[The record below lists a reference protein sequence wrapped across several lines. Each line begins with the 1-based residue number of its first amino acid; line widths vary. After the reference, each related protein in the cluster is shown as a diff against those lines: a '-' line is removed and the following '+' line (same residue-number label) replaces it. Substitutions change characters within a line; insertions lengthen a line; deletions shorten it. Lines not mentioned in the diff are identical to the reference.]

1 MTDAERIS
9 ALEKRIEKLENI
21 IKLLTSNDDEEMLRA
36 SLANAPVVLRCD
48 FTDSSTF
55 ENLSWR
61 LGNAILKSKEGA
73 LSFDISDNK
82 QAEHFA
88 DPIVSIFD
96 IDVNASDV
104 KYLHVVFKTNHP
116 KESLREWYN
125 NDVYYNAYAQ
135 FYFRTNND
143 RDWSQSKS
151 LSIFYRSG
159 ELVDCYVEIKNSLW
173 RDRII
178 GIRFDPS
185 EKLLGSAEIY
195 LIELL
200 SDTPANGIGG
210 WMKNVNNRLDII
222 DKKIEMFENDNLGKE
237 VL

>member
-9 ALEKRIEKLENI
+9 VLEQRIEKLENI
-21 IKLLTSNDDEEMLRA
+21 IKLLTSNDDEELLRA

-96 IDVNASDV
+96 IDVDASNV
-104 KYLHVVFKTNHP
+104 KYLHVVFMTNHP
-116 KESLREWYN
+116 KESLREWYDN
-125 NDVYYNAYAQ
+125 NVYYNAYAQ
-135 FYFRTNND
+135 FYFRTDKNSE
-143 RDWSQSKS
+143 WSQSKS
-151 LSIFYRSG
+151 LSIYYCSG
-159 ELVDCYVEIKNSLW
+159 ELVDCYVESKNALW

-200 SDTPANGIGG
+200 SDAPASGVGG
-210 WMKNVNNRLDII
+210 WMKNVNNRLDIL
-222 DKKIEMFENDNLGKE
+222 DEKVEMTENKLNNTL
-237 VL
+237 

>member
-1 MTDAERIS
+1 MTDSEKIT
-9 ALEKRIEKLENI
+9 ALEQRIEKLENI
-21 IKLLTSNDDEEMLRA
+21 IKLLTSNDDDELLRA

-96 IDVNASDV
+96 IDIDASDV

-116 KESLREWYN
+116 KESLRGWYN
-125 NDVYYNAYAQ
+125 NNVYYNAYAQ

-143 RDWSQSKS
+143 SEWSQSKS
-151 LSIFYRSG
+151 LSIYYCSG
-159 ELVDCYVEIKNSLW
+159 DLVDCYVKIKNTLW

-185 EKLLGSAEIY
+185 EKLLGNAEIY

-200 SDTPANGIGG
+200 SDAPASGIGG
-210 WMKNVNNRLDII
+210 WMKNVNNRLDIL
-222 DKKIEMFENDNLGKE
+222 DEKIESTENKLNNML
-237 VL
+237 